1 MTEEDERYLADLL
14 EELFRRI
21 EIIEKTI
28 ETISRRDSG
37 KTQEKT

>member
-21 EIIEKTI
+21 EALEKKMQDI
-28 ETISRRDSG
+28 GRPAEN
-37 KTQEKT
+37 

>member
-21 EIIEKTI
+21 EALEKKMQDI
-28 ETISRRDSG
+28 GRPAE
-37 KTQEKT
+37 